1 MERYDYEYEMHED
14 VKQAVKEWLE
24 AYPDK
29 LEEVDGDLMA
39 LYDDI
44 YDDLWLYDTVTGNG
58 SGSYTFS
65 SYTAAEY
72 LVGNYDLL
80 TDALEEFGYEELNL
94 EHLSPEYFDVTI
106 RCYLLGTVLSEVL
119 SDMMDEKEGE

>member
-1 MERYDYEYEMHED
+1 MERYDYEYVMHKD

-24 AYPDK
+24 NYPDA
-29 LEEVDGDLMA
+29 LNEVDGDLMA
-39 LYDDI
+39 LYDNI
-44 YDDLWLYDTVTGNG
+44 YDDLWLYDTVTGND

-80 TDALEEFGYEELNL
+80 INALEYFGYEGLNL
-94 EHLSPEYFDVTI
+94 EHLNPEYFDLTI
-106 RCYLLGTVLSEVL
+106 RCYLLGSVLDSVL
-119 SDMMDEKEGE
+119 SDMMDEKGR

>member
-1 MERYDYEYEMHED
+1 MYNYEKQMYED
-14 VKQAVKEWLE
+14 IKQAVTEWLK
-24 AYPDK
+24 AYPGA
-29 LEEVDGDLMA
+29 LNEVDGDLMA
-39 LYDDI
+39 LYDNL

-80 TDALEEFGYEELNL
+80 TNALEEWGYEGLNL

-106 RCYLLGTVLSEVL
+106 RCYLLGSVLDEVL
-119 SDMMDEKEGE
+119 TDMMDERDGE